1 MHLQLTKKEI
11 AEIKRL
17 CALSETKGRLTPA
30 LLNIIYKKKW
40 FKLFVPKQQGGLA
53 LHLMDAL
60 QLEEQLAAIDGS
72 LGWTVTLCS
81 GANFFAG
88 FMDQQKIGQLFHA
101 TKICMGGSGAATGIA
116 AQTKDGYV
124 VTGQWK
130 YATGTPHLTHFTAN
144 CIMHQNGKPVLQED
158 GTPLIRSF
166 YFKRSEVN
174 IHSEWKAMGLKA
186 TASHSY
192 SVNKLQVKAAR
203 SFVIDAAH
211 ATLDHPIYTYPFM
224 AFAETTLAVNTLGM
238 THHLLNE
245 AAVVFAQKQWNR
257 EAFQQADAALQTA
270 RQEISQMRTAFY
282 NIVDQSW
289 NELISK
295 KKISAKTTKQIST
308 ISRQLVKLCRKHATE
323 VYPYCGLAATSET
336 STLNRV
342 FRDLFTAS
350 QHALL
355 TYKQ

>member
-40 FKLFVPKQQGGLA
+40 FKLFVPKEQGGLA
-53 LHLMDAL
+53 LPLMDAL

-88 FMDQQKIGQLFHA
+88 FMDQQKIGKLFYA

-116 AQTKDGYV
+116 EQTKAGYV
-124 VTGQWK
+124 VTGRWK
-130 YATGTPHLTHFTAN
+130 YATGTPQLTHFTAN
-144 CIMHQNGKPVLQED
+144 CVIHRNGKPVLKED

-166 YFKRSEVN
+166 YFKRSEVKVHN
-174 IHSEWKAMGLKA
+174 EWKAMGLKA

-192 SVNKLQVKAAR
+192 SVNKLQVKAER

-211 ATLDHPIYTYPFM
+211 AKLEHPIYTYPFM
-224 AFAETTLAVNTLGM
+224 PFAETTLAVNTLGM
-238 THHLLNE
+238 TNHLLYE
-245 AAVVFAQKQWNR
+245 AAAVFAKKKLNNAVIIHAQK
-257 EAFQQADAALQTA
+257 EIAA
-270 RQEISQMRTAFY
+270 MRTAFY
-282 NIVDQSW
+282 TIVEQSW
-289 NELISK
+289 SELINK
-295 KKISAKTTKQIST
+295 NKLSAKTTKQIST

-323 VYPYCGLAATSET
+323 VYPYCGLSYTAET
-336 STLNRV
+336 SNLNRV

-355 TYKQ
+355 NSE

>member
-1 MHLQLTKKEI
+1 LTKKEI

-40 FKLFVPKQQGGLA
+40 FKLFVPKEQGGLA
-53 LHLMDAL
+53 LPLMDAL

-88 FMDQQKIGQLFHA
+88 FMDQQKIGKLFYA
-101 TKICMGGSGAATGIA
+101 AKICMGGSGAATGIA
-116 AQTKDGYV
+116 EQTKTGYV
-124 VTGQWK
+124 VTGRWK

-144 CIMHQNGKPVLQED
+144 CVIHRNGKPVLKEN

-166 YFKRSEVN
+166 YFKRSEVKVHN
-174 IHSEWKAMGLKA
+174 EWKAMGLKA

-203 SFVIDAAH
+203 SFLIDATH
-211 ATLDHPIYTYPFM
+211 ATLDHPIYNYPFLP
-224 AFAETTLAVNTLGM
+224 FAETTLAVNTLGM
-238 THHLLNE
+238 TKHLLDE
-245 AAVVFAQKQWNR
+245 AAVVFAKKKLNNAVIIHAQK
-257 EAFQQADAALQTA
+257 EIAA
-270 RQEISQMRTAFY
+270 MRTAFY
-282 NIVDQSW
+282 TIVEQSW

-323 VYPYCGLAATSET
+323 VYPYCGLSYTAETSE
-336 STLNRV
+336 LNRV

-355 TYKQ
+355 NSE

>member
-40 FKLFVPKQQGGLA
+40 FKLFVPKEQGGLA
-53 LHLMDAL
+53 LHLINAL

-88 FMDQQKIGQLFHA
+88 FMDQQKIGKLFYA

-116 AQTKDGYV
+116 EQTKTGYV
-124 VTGQWK
+124 VTGRWK

-144 CIMHQNGKPVLQED
+144 CVIHRNGKPVLKED

-166 YFKRSEVN
+166 YFKRSEVKVHN
-174 IHSEWKAMGLKA
+174 EWKAMGLKA

-192 SVNKLQVKAAR
+192 SVSKLQVKAER
-203 SFVIDAAH
+203 SFLINATH
-211 ATLDHPIYTYPFM
+211 ATLQHPIYTYPFM
-224 AFAETTLAVNTLGM
+224 PFAETTLAVNTLGM
-238 THHLLNE
+238 TNHLLDE
-245 AAVVFAQKQWNR
+245 AAAVFTEKKLNNAVIIHAQK
-257 EAFQQADAALQTA
+257 EIAA
-270 RQEISQMRTAFY
+270 MRTAFY
-282 NIVDQSW
+282 TIVEQSW

-295 KKISAKTTKQIST
+295 KKISVKTTKQIST

-323 VYPYCGLAATSET
+323 VYPYCGLSYTAETSE
-336 STLNRV
+336 LNRV

-355 TYKQ
+355 TYEQ

>member
-1 MHLQLTKKEI
+1 MHLELTKKEI

-40 FKLFVPKQQGGLA
+40 FKLFVPKQQSGLA
-53 LHLMDAL
+53 LHLIDAL

-88 FMDQQKIGQLFHA
+88 FMDQQKIGKLFHA

-116 AQTKDGYV
+116 EQTKTGYV
-124 VTGQWK
+124 LTGRWK

-144 CIMHQNGKPVLQED
+144 CVIHRKGKPVLKED

-166 YFKRSEVN
+166 YFKRSEVKVHN
-174 IHSEWKAMGLKA
+174 EWKAMGLKA

-192 SVNKLQVKAAR
+192 SVNKLQVKAER
-203 SFVIDAAH
+203 SFLIDATH
-211 ATLDHPIYTYPFM
+211 ATLEHPIYTYPFM
-224 AFAETTLAVNTLGM
+224 PFAETTLAVNTLGM
-238 THHLLNE
+238 THHLLDE
-245 AAVVFAQKQWNR
+245 AAAVFAEKKLNNAVILHAQK
-257 EAFQQADAALQTA
+257 EIAA
-270 RQEISQMRTAFY
+270 MRTAFY
-282 NIVDQSW
+282 NIVEQSW
-289 NELISK
+289 KELISK
-295 KKISAKTTKQIST
+295 KKISVKTTKQIST
-308 ISRQLVKLCRKHATE
+308 ISRQLVKLCRKHATD
-323 VYPYCGLAATSET
+323 VYPYCGLAATAET
-336 STLNRV
+336 SELNRV
-342 FRDLFTAS
+342 FRDIFTAS

-355 TYKQ
+355 TYGE

>member
-17 CALSETKGRLTPA
+17 CALSETKGRLTPV

-40 FKLFVPKQQGGLA
+40 FKLFVPKEQGGLA
-53 LHLMDAL
+53 LPLMDAL

-88 FMDQQKIGQLFHA
+88 FMNQQKIGKLFHA

-116 AQTKDGYV
+116 EQTKIGYV
-124 VTGQWK
+124 VTGRWK

-144 CIMHQNGKPVLQED
+144 CIIHQNGKPVLKED

-166 YFKRSEVN
+166 YFKRSEVKVHN
-174 IHSEWKAMGLKA
+174 EWKAMGLKA

-192 SVNKLQVKAAR
+192 SVNKLQVKAER
-203 SFVIDAAH
+203 SFLIDAAH
-211 ATLDHPIYTYPFM
+211 ATLEHPIYNYPFM
-224 AFAETTLAVNTLGM
+224 PFAETTLAVNTLGM
-238 THHLLNE
+238 TNHLLEE
-245 AAVVFAQKQWNR
+245 AAAVFAKKKLNNAVIIKAQK
-257 EAFQQADAALQTA
+257 EIAA
-270 RQEISQMRTAFY
+270 MRTAFY
-282 NIVDQSW
+282 TIVEQSW
-289 NELISK
+289 NELINK
-295 KKISAKTTKQIST
+295 NKLSAKTTKQISA

-323 VYPYCGLAATSET
+323 IYPYCGLSYTAETSE
-336 STLNRV
+336 LNRV

-355 TYKQ
+355 NSE

>member
-1 MHLQLTKKEI
+1 
-11 AEIKRL
+11 
-17 CALSETKGRLTPA
+17 

-40 FKLFVPKQQGGLA
+40 FKLFVPKEQGGLA
-53 LHLMDAL
+53 LPLMDAL

-88 FMDQQKIGQLFHA
+88 FMDQQKIGKLFYA
-101 TKICMGGSGAATGIA
+101 AKICMGGSGAATGIA
-116 AQTKDGYV
+116 EQTKTGYV
-124 VTGQWK
+124 VTGRWK

-144 CIMHQNGKPVLQED
+144 CVIHRNGKPVLKEN

-166 YFKRSEVN
+166 YFKRSEVKVHN
-174 IHSEWKAMGLKA
+174 EWKAMGLKA

-203 SFVIDAAH
+203 SFLIDATH
-211 ATLDHPIYTYPFM
+211 ATLDHPIYNYPFLP
-224 AFAETTLAVNTLGM
+224 FAETTLAVNTLGM
-238 THHLLNE
+238 TKHLLDE
-245 AAVVFAQKQWNR
+245 AAVVFAKKKLNNAVIIHAQK
-257 EAFQQADAALQTA
+257 EIAA
-270 RQEISQMRTAFY
+270 MRTAFY
-282 NIVDQSW
+282 TIVEQSW

-323 VYPYCGLAATSET
+323 VYPYCGLSYTAETSE
-336 STLNRV
+336 LNRV

-355 TYKQ
+355 NSE

>member
-1 MHLQLTKKEI
+1 MHLELTKKEI

-40 FKLFVPKQQGGLA
+40 FKLFVPKQQSGLA
-53 LHLMDAL
+53 LHLIDAL

-88 FMDQQKIGQLFHA
+88 FMDQQKIGKLFHA

-116 AQTKDGYV
+116 EQTKTGYV
-124 VTGQWK
+124 LTGRWK

-144 CIMHQNGKPVLQED
+144 CVIHRKGKPVLKED

-166 YFKRSEVN
+166 YFKRSEVKVHN
-174 IHSEWKAMGLKA
+174 EWKAMGLKA

-192 SVNKLQVKAAR
+192 SVNKLQVKAER
-203 SFVIDAAH
+203 SFLIDATH

-224 AFAETTLAVNTLGM
+224 PFAETTLAVNTLGM
-238 THHLLNE
+238 THHLLDE
-245 AAVVFAQKQWNR
+245 AAAVFAEKKLNNAVILHAQK
-257 EAFQQADAALQTA
+257 EIAA
-270 RQEISQMRTAFY
+270 MRTAFY
-282 NIVDQSW
+282 NIVEQSW
-289 NELISK
+289 KELISK
-295 KKISAKTTKQIST
+295 KKISVKTTKQIST
-308 ISRQLVKLCRKHATE
+308 ISRQLVKLCRKHATD
-323 VYPYCGLAATSET
+323 VYPYCGLSYTAETSET
-336 STLNRV
+336 NRV

-355 TYKQ
+355 NSE

>member
-30 LLNIIYKKKW
+30 LLNIIYRKKW
-40 FKLFVPKQQGGLA
+40 FKLFVPKEQGGLA
-53 LHLMDAL
+53 LHLIDAL

-88 FMDQQKIGQLFHA
+88 FMDQQKIGKLFYA

-116 AQTKDGYV
+116 EQTKAGYV
-124 VTGQWK
+124 VTGRWK
-130 YATGTPHLTHFTAN
+130 YATGTPQLTHFTAN
-144 CIMHQNGKPVLQED
+144 CVIHRNGKPVLKED

-166 YFKRSEVN
+166 YFKRSEVKVHN
-174 IHSEWKAMGLKA
+174 EWKAMGLKA

-203 SFVIDAAH
+203 SFVIDSTH
-211 ATLDHPIYTYPFM
+211 ATLQHPIYNYPFM
-224 AFAETTLAVNTLGM
+224 PFAETTLAINTLGM
-238 THHLLNE
+238 TNHLLEE
-245 AAVVFAQKQWNR
+245 AAAVFAKKKLHNAVIIHAQK
-257 EAFQQADAALQTA
+257 EIAA
-270 RQEISQMRTAFY
+270 MRTAFY
-282 NIVDQSW
+282 TIVEQSW

-323 VYPYCGLAATSET
+323 VYPYCGLSYTAEISD
-336 STLNRV
+336 LNRV

-355 TYKQ
+355 NSE

>member
-1 MHLQLTKKEI
+1 MHLELTKKEI

-40 FKLFVPKQQGGLA
+40 FKLFVPKQQSGLA
-53 LHLMDAL
+53 LPLMDAL

-88 FMDQQKIGQLFHA
+88 FMNQQKIGKLFHA

-116 AQTKDGYV
+116 EQTKTGYV
-124 VTGQWK
+124 VTGRWK

-144 CIMHQNGKPVLQED
+144 CIIHQNGKPVLKED
-158 GTPLIRSF
+158 GTHLIRSF
-166 YFKRSEVN
+166 YFKRSEVKVHN
-174 IHSEWKAMGLKA
+174 EWKAMGLKA

-192 SVNKLQVKAAR
+192 SVNKLQVKAER
-203 SFVIDAAH
+203 SFLIDATH
-211 ATLDHPIYTYPFM
+211 ATLDHPIYTYPFIP
-224 AFAETTLAVNTLGM
+224 FAETTLAVNTLGM
-238 THHLLNE
+238 TKHLLDE
-245 AAVVFAQKQWNR
+245 AAVVFAKKKLHNAVILKAQK
-257 EAFQQADAALQTA
+257 EIAA
-270 RQEISQMRTAFY
+270 MRTAFY
-282 NIVDQSW
+282 SIVEQSW
-289 NELISK
+289 NELNNK
-295 KKISAKTTKQIST
+295 NKISSKTTKQIST
-308 ISRQLVKLCRKHATE
+308 ISRQLVKLCRKYATE
-323 VYPYCGLAATSET
+323 VYPYCGLSYTAETSE
-336 STLNRV
+336 LNRV

-355 TYKQ
+355 NSE